1 MNFKKLLLIALATG
15 MLPVNAF
22 AETAIKIEDKTI
34 TVTCDAQPG
43 GRTALT
49 VARKNHQLSET
60 QWIVAVKE
68 CVEENGKAVFRF
80 NMPDMIN
87 DESIDGEYVVYTKAE
102 GEDMKDVE
110 FIYVSPAN
118 LSELRTLFKS
128 VESADELKNIF
139 EDTGNELPLEF
150 MGYNI
155 DEYKKLDGVYKT
167 NTCLDMFNAIE
178 DFSEAS
184 EAQKLTAFTQ
194 ALILNCVNSSST
206 SEDFS
211 DVISDMVFE
220 NVTYKNISDE
230 NLKSWIGKCLSDS
243 KTFRSYDELLSEY
256 EISNIMYKINTA
268 RFSSLK
274 NIIETYAEDLD
285 ITSSDIYKKYTKKSS
300 TGDVNEKLAKR
311 IEKKKPQ
318 TADELLSEI
327 RNVLESDSGKGTSS
341 GGGNYN
347 PGGSNGG
354 SGGGMT
360 VLPQNPNQNP
370 KQDEKI
376 NLFNDVD
383 DSFWGYT
390 AISILAEKGVVN
402 GDDNGNF
409 RPNDNI
415 TREEFVK
422 MVVSIKGD
430 MDSNAECNFD
440 DVQKSSW
447 YYKYVANAVNKGI
460 VFGKSE
466 NLFGSGEVLTRQ
478 DMTVICHRITSS
490 DIEKKRSDVL
500 FNDEGMI
507 SDYAKIAI
515 HELYQ
520 AELINGVGDNIF
532 EPLAYATRAQAA
544 QILYSIFY

>member
-80 NMPDMIN
+80 NMPDTIN

-128 VESADELKNIF
+128 VESVDELKNIF

-184 EAQKLTAFTQ
+184 DAQKLTAFTQ

-211 DVISDMVFE
+211 DVISDSVDFTIEEDGRIEFE
-220 NVTYKNISDE
+220 GDIPQTIAPFDTILIK
-230 NLKSWIGKCLSDS
+230 
-243 KTFRSYDELLSEY
+243 
-256 EISNIMYKINTA
+256 ISNERK
-268 RFSSLK
+268 
-274 NIIETYAEDLD
+274 
-285 ITSSDIYKKYTKKSS
+285 
-300 TGDVNEKLAKR
+300 
-311 IEKKKPQ
+311 
-318 TADELLSEI
+318 
-327 RNVLESDSGKGTSS
+327 
-341 GGGNYN
+341 
-347 PGGSNGG
+347 
-354 SGGGMT
+354 
-360 VLPQNPNQNP
+360 
-370 KQDEKI
+370 
-376 NLFNDVD
+376 
-383 DSFWGYT
+383 
-390 AISILAEKGVVN
+390 
-402 GDDNGNF
+402 
-409 RPNDNI
+409 
-415 TREEFVK
+415 
-422 MVVSIKGD
+422 
-430 MDSNAECNFD
+430 
-440 DVQKSSW
+440 
-447 YYKYVANAVNKGI
+447 
-460 VFGKSE
+460 
-466 NLFGSGEVLTRQ
+466 
-478 DMTVICHRITSS
+478 
-490 DIEKKRSDVL
+490 
-500 FNDEGMI
+500 
-507 SDYAKIAI
+507 
-515 HELYQ
+515 
-520 AELINGVGDNIF
+520 
-532 EPLAYATRAQAA
+532 
-544 QILYSIFY
+544 